1 MKKYFKAFGCILVIV
16 ILFSVNTFPQAMRIM
31 TFNIRLDLA
40 ADSANAWNNRKANL
54 VSMITFHKAD
64 IIGLQEAQKHQIDY
78 IQQLLPDYSWFGVG
92 RDDGKTEGEFTAIF
106 YRKDRFDTL
115 ETSTFWCSETPE
127 HFGLGWDAAYE
138 RITTFGKIR
147 DKQTEKIFYVF
158 NTHLDNEGATARLES
173 VKLIKKKMRAICDGY
188 PIILTGDFNSTPD
201 SDPYKSIVS
210 NSDSNTTLEL
220 FDSRTLS
227 KTKPH
232 GPSGSFTGFDLNAI
246 PKEPIDF
253 VFVRKGISV
262 LYHGILSDSFDGFLP
277 SDHYPVLAEIIL

>member
-1 MKKYFKAFGCILVIV
+1 
-16 ILFSVNTFPQAMRIM
+16 
-31 TFNIRLDLA
+31 
-40 ADSANAWNNRKANL
+40 
-54 VSMITFHKAD
+54 
-64 IIGLQEAQKHQIDY
+64 
-78 IQQLLPDYSWFGVG
+78 
-92 RDDGKTEGEFTAIF
+92 
-106 YRKDRFDTL
+106 
-115 ETSTFWCSETPE
+115 
-127 HFGLGWDAAYE
+127 
-138 RITTFGKIR
+138 
-147 DKQTEKIFYVF
+147 
-158 NTHLDNEGATARLES
+158 
-173 VKLIKKKMRAICDGY
+173 MRAICDGY